1 MLPVFICEDNPVLLQ
16 QYRQI
21 IENVI
26 LIEEYDMKLL
36 AAVTSP
42 DELLDAARSYH
53 GQTPDAGFYL
63 LDIDLQASIDGFE
76 LAKKIREF
84 DSRGFIVFITTHSEM
99 AMLTFKYKVEAM
111 DFILK
116 DESWNIVTRIH
127 ECLDQAVTRYLA
139 PGMPTDT
146 IAFKIGH
153 QTIKLRANDILYIMA
168 SPVPH
173 KILVVMENRTTE
185 LYGTLTKIS
194 HDLPAYFIRS
204 HKGCLVNLNHV
215 RSVDRETQ
223 SIYLTNGTTC
233 LASTR
238 GINLVSQALQGE
250 NRLQK

>member
-16 QYRQI
+16 QYRQT
-21 IENVI
+21 IENLI
-26 LIEEYDMKLL
+26 LIEEYDIELL
-36 AAVTSP
+36 TAVTTP
-42 DELLDAARSYH
+42 EELLQAASRHYSQNAH
-53 GQTPDAGFYL
+53 AGFYL
-63 LDIDLQASIDGFE
+63 LDIDLQASMDGFE
-76 LAKKIREF
+76 LAQQIRAF

-116 DESWNIVTRIH
+116 DEGWDITSRIH
-127 ECLDQAVTRYLA
+127 DCLNQAVTRYLT
-139 PGMPTDT
+139 PGKSEET
-146 IAFKIGH
+146 ITFKIGQ
-153 QTIKLRANDILYIMA
+153 QTVRFRSNDILYITV

-173 KILVVMENRTTE
+173 KILVVMEHRTAE
-185 LYGTLTKIS
+185 FYGTLSKLS
-194 HDLPAYFIRS
+194 HELPSYFIRS

-215 RSVDRETQ
+215 RRIDRETQ

-238 GINLVSQALQGE
+238 GISLVSQALQGE